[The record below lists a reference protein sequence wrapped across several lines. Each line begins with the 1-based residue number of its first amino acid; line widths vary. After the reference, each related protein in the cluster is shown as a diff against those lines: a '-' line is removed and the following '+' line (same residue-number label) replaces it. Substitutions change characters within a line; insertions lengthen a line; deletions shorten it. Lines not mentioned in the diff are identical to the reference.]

1 MATDENVN
9 IDAVIE
15 QLLEV
20 RKHPKIEKIELK
32 ENDIRLIIHKAREIF
47 LSQPVLLELGEI
59 LKLNYLVCFALSY
72 ILNRSSIKNLR

>member
-20 RKHPKIEKIELK
+20 RKHPKIEKVELK

-47 LSQPVLLELGEI
+47 LSQSVLLELGKI
-59 LKLNYLVCFALSY
+59 FQLKVFVIDLRY
-72 ILNRSSIKNLR
+72 ILNRSSIKSLW

>member
-9 IDAVIE
+9 VDAVIE

-20 RKHPKIEKIELK
+20 RKYPKLEKIELK

-47 LSQPVLLELGEI
+47 LSQPVLLELGKI
-59 LKLNYLVCFALSY
+59 FKSKLFIFFLFLFRIY
-72 ILNRSSIKNLR
+72 

>member
-20 RKHPKIEKIELK
+20 RKHPKLEKIELK

-47 LSQPVLLELGEI
+47 LSQPVLLELGKNFH
-59 LKLNYLVCFALSY
+59 LTFFFCLSF
-72 ILNRSSIKNLR
+72 IFMK